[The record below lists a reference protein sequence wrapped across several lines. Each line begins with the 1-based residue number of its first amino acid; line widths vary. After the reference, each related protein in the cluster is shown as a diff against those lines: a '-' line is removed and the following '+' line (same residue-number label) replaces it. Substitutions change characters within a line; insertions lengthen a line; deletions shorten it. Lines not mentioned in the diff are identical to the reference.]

1 MIWIILLSL
10 GADLGDGCGSKG
22 NGQGSGKGFSQQGF
36 KFKVGRAAL
45 NFTP

>member
-10 GADLGDGCGSKG
+10 GADLGEGCGSKG
-22 NGQGSGKGFSQQGF
+22 NGQGRGKGFSQHC
-36 KFKVGRAAL
+36 FKVGRAAL